1 MISKI
6 KPQKGKDYKNL
17 PKKIL
22 ECFDDTKYLVS
33 TKYDG
38 NQIFIVKEGSMIR
51 FFTSDWKEFSIQL
64 IAMELRDISS
74 DFVIVGE
81 FLYNSDGKL
90 GSRGKS
96 AILTTFRTNFSKGW
110 LNGQAEIGSQVV
122 AFDYIPLVNGE
133 LQTKTRQD
141 NRLGMLNQILDGK
154 FLTQPVHVELMSGA
168 EAREYTKELV
178 KHGWEGTML
187 TQPHEFYHLGKRVN
201 HAIKLKERPTADLLC
216 IDYEDGEGKY
226 DCMIGSLILKDSAGR
241 VVKVGSGLTD
251 SDRLLHNQHKFIGSI
266 IEIQYEQILDTYI
279 QPTFVGVRDDKNV
292 PD

>member
-1 MISKI
+1 MLSKI

-38 NQIFIVKEGSMIR
+38 NQIFIVKEGSTIR

-64 IAMELRDISS
+64 IAMELRDIPE

-110 LNGQAEIGSQVV
+110 LNGKAEIGSQVV
-122 AFDYIPLVNGE
+122 AFDYISLVNDN
-133 LQTKTRQD
+133 LQTSIRQD
-141 NRLGMLNQILDGK
+141 NRLGRLNQILDGK
-154 FLTQPVHVELMSGA
+154 FLTQPVHVELMTGA
-168 EAREYTKELV
+168 EAKVYTKELV

-201 HAIKLKERPTADLLC
+201 HAIKLKERPTADLMC
-216 IDYEDGEGKY
+216 IDIIEGEGKY
-226 DCMIGSLILKDSAGR
+226 EGMIGSLVLRDSASR
-241 VVKVGSGLTD
+241 LVSVGSGLSD
-251 SDRLLHNQHKFIGSI
+251 SDRCNLPSDYIGKV

-279 QPTFVGVRDDKNV
+279 QPTFVSIRDDKIKGQ
-292 PD
+292 